1 MLCELPELSRRTTA
15 RITPPLQPD
24 PGQNFV
30 NGLPHIT
37 FSCRGTFRAELKRH
51 VRDSLSIHLE
61 SYSPLETL
69 RLAIWGHRNR
79 SAHFREHFNSVESLF
94 ILVAGVLTV
103 FGYYASSICITVV
116 LAGFLAI
123 LFDPLVVLLEKLH
136 LPRGIAAAGI
146 VLAGIGLIGLLG
158 YVLYGRAMSFAEE
171 LPVYASKIQQ
181 TIEPISRKIQNLQQS
196 AGSITNDVH
205 PTKKVPEVRLQES
218 PTWPDYLVRG
228 VGSVWGALI
237 IAGVVPFL
245 TFFMLCTKDQMAIR
259 TNSLFSSRID
269 AARFI
274 TNLNKMI
281 RGFVAGNLIVGSVMA
296 MATTLV
302 LWSLGMK
309 GAIPLGVAS
318 GLLNLLPF
326 LGLIAALA
334 LPLAAALLQ
343 FNTLV
348 PFIVIIL
355 TILFLHVVSANLLIP
370 KFIAT
375 RVSIGPVAATV
386 GILFWGWLW
395 GIMGLL
401 LAVPL
406 TAFIKLVADLHP
418 SLCHLSNMLALTPRP
433 TPRWL
438 RYGETALERAI
449 PYLRPRPGKVPVG
462 RQPLGDRERG
472 E

>member
-1 MLCELPELSRRTTA
+1 MSDQVTNKSAVAEQSQVPVVEMALPSTTSPSDKLLRRIA
-15 RITPPLQPD
+15 
-24 PGQNFV
+24 
-30 NGLPHIT
+30 
-37 FSCRGTFRAELKRH
+37 
-51 VRDSLSIHLE
+51 
-61 SYSPLETL
+61 TL
-69 RLAIWGHRNR
+69 LY
-79 SAHFREHFNSVESLF
+79 
-94 ILVAGVLTV
+94 ILVAGLLTV

-123 LFDPLVVLLEKLH
+123 LFDPVVVILEKLH
-136 LPRGIAAAGI
+136 LPRGVAAAGI
-146 VLAGIGLIGLLG
+146 VLAGMGLIGLLG
-158 YVLYGRAMSFAEE
+158 HELYGRAMTFAEE
-171 LPVYASKIQQ
+171 LPVYTSKIQQ
-181 TIEPISRKIQNLQQS
+181 TMEPISRKIQKVQQS
-196 AGSITNDVH
+196 AGNLTNDVH

-218 PTWPDYLVRG
+218 PTWPAYLVRG

-274 TNLNKMI
+274 TNLNQMI

-296 MATTLV
+296 VATTLM
-302 LWSLGMK
+302 LWGIGMK
-309 GAIPLGVAS
+309 GAIPLGIAS

-326 LGLIAALA
+326 LGLILSLA
-334 LPLAAALLQ
+334 LPLAAAILQ
-343 FNTLV
+343 FNTPGPYV
-348 PFIVIIL
+348 VITL

-395 GIMGLL
+395 GVMGLL

-406 TAFIKLVADLHP
+406 TAFVKLIADMHP
-418 SLCHLSNMLALTPRP
+418 SLCHLSKMLALTPRP
-433 TPRWL
+433 TPRWV
-438 RYGETALERAI
+438 RYGETAVERAI
-449 PYLRPRPGKVPVG
+449 PYLRGRPGK
-462 RQPLGDRERG
+462 LL
-472 E
+472 